1 MISQGV
7 STNYFAI
14 DSKLRNALYL
24 TLYRKNLKRKGQLL
38 KESFAP
44 SVKILLTEPL
54 ESQQPWYQNIVYGE
68 HHKALKSGHY

>member
-24 TLYRKNLKRKGQLL
+24 TLYRKNLKRKGRLL
-38 KESFAP
+38 KQSFAE
-44 SVKILLTEPL
+44 SVKTLLT
-54 ESQQPWYQNIVYGE
+54 QQPWYQNIVYGE
-68 HHKALKSGHY
+68 HCKASKSGPARK